1 MIFPVNQRRSSKIIS
16 LIGLAGV
23 LFLLALAYGYFIEP
37 NRLVINNASIKIKD
51 WSPAFNGLKIVA
63 ISDIHGGSNAVTEAK
78 IRQIVVVANAQDP
91 DVIVLLGDYVANN
104 LEHSKILMPMSA
116 VAQNLAGLHA
126 KYGVFAV
133 LGNHDAWYSDEDV
146 AAQLTKIGY
155 TVLQNE
161 AKVIEKDGQRFTIL
175 GLKDHMKA
183 VNWQEFSNEN
193 KQVLDVIGDTGNIIA
208 IEHSP
213 DVLPMITGDLA
224 ISPNLKLIIAG
235 HTHGGQIWLPIIG
248 SPIVPSSYGQKY
260 AYGHV
265 QDRGVD
271 IFVTTG
277 IGTSVLPFRFLVP
290 PEIAVLTLKSQLN

>member
-1 MIFPVNQRRSSKIIS
+1 MFRKPSAKVVL
-16 LIGLAGV
+16 LIGLAAILFV
-23 LFLLALAYGYFIEP
+23 LSLGYAYFIEP
-37 NRLVINNASIKIKD
+37 NRLVVNRSELKIKG
-51 WSPAFNGLKIVA
+51 WNPAFNGLKIVA
-63 ISDIHGGSNAVTEAK
+63 ISDIHGGSNAATEAK
-78 IRQIVVVANAQDP
+78 IRQVVTAANAQDP
-91 DVIVLLGDYVANN
+91 DIVVLLGDYVSNN
-104 LEHSKILMPMSA
+104 SDHSKILMPMST
-116 VAQNLAGLHA
+116 VAANLAGLRA

-133 LGNHDAWYSDEDV
+133 LGNHDAWYSDSNV
-146 AAQLTKIGY
+146 AAELTNLGY
-155 TVLQNE
+155 TVLQNQ

-193 KQVLDVIGDTGNIIA
+193 KQALENIGDTVNVIA

-248 SPIVPSSYGQKY
+248 SPVVPSSYGQKY
-260 AYGHV
+260 AYGHI

-271 IFVTTG
+271 MFVTTG

-290 PEIAVLTLKSQLN
+290 PEIAVLTIISE

>member
-1 MIFPVNQRRSSKIIS
+1 MFRESTSKLIL
-16 LIGLAGV
+16 LIGIGAA
-23 LFLLALAYGYFIEP
+23 LFVMALGYAYFIEP
-37 NRLVINNASIKIKD
+37 YRLVINQSAIKMKG
-51 WSPAFNGLKIVA
+51 WNPAFNGLKIVA
-63 ISDIHGGSNAVTEAK
+63 ISDIHGGSNGVTEEK
-78 IRQIVVVANAQDP
+78 IRQVVAAANAQNP
-91 DVIVLLGDYVANN
+91 DLIVLLGDYVANN
-104 LEHSKILMPMSA
+104 PDHTAVKMPMSV
-116 VAQNLAGLHA
+116 VAKNLAGLQA

-133 LGNHDAWYSDEDV
+133 LGNHDAWYSDSDV
-146 AAQLTKIGY
+146 AAELTNLGY
-155 TVLQNE
+155 TVLQNQ
-161 AKVIEKDGQRFTIL
+161 AKVIEKNGQRFTIL

-183 VNWQEFSNEN
+183 QNWKQFSAEN
-193 KQVLDVIGDTGNIIA
+193 KQVLDNIGDTGNVIA

-213 DVLPMITGDLA
+213 DVITMITGDLA

-271 IFVTTG
+271 MFVTTG

-290 PEIAVLTLKSQLN
+290 PEIAVITLNAR

>member
-1 MIFPVNQRRSSKIIS
+1 MNEKKHSRII
-16 LIGLAGV
+16 LLFGLAAG
-23 LFLLALAYGYFIEP
+23 LFILALVYGYFVEP
-37 NRLVINNASIKIKD
+37 NRLVINRSNIKING

-63 ISDIHGGSNAVTEAK
+63 ISDIHGGSNAVTETK
-78 IRQIVVVANAQDP
+78 IRQVVTAANAQDP
-91 DVIVLLGDYVANN
+91 DVVVLLGDYVSNN
-104 LEHSKILMPMSA
+104 EDHSKILMPMSK
-116 VAQNLAGLHA
+116 VASNLAGLRA

-133 LGNHDAWYSDEDV
+133 LGNHDAWYNDEDV
-146 AAQLTKIGY
+146 AAELANLGY
-155 TVLQNE
+155 TVLQNQ

-183 VNWQEFSNEN
+183 LNWQEFSNEN
-193 KQVLDVIGDTGNIIA
+193 KQALENIGDTGDVIA

-213 DVLPMITGDLA
+213 DVLPMITGDLS
-224 ISPNLKLIIAG
+224 ISSNLKLIIAG

-265 QDRGVD
+265 KDGGVD
-271 IFVTTG
+271 MFVTTG

-290 PEIAVLTLKSQLN
+290 PEIAVVTLKAQLD

>member
-1 MIFPVNQRRSSKIIS
+1 MFRKPSAKVVL
-16 LIGLAGV
+16 LIGLAAILFV
-23 LFLLALAYGYFIEP
+23 LSLGYAYFIEP
-37 NRLVINNASIKIKD
+37 NRLVVNRSELKIKG
-51 WSPAFNGLKIVA
+51 WNPTFNGLKIVA

-78 IRQIVVVANAQDP
+78 IRRIVEVANQQNP
-91 DVIVLLGDYVANN
+91 DVTVLLGDYVSNN
-104 LEHSKILMPMSA
+104 SDHSKILMPMST
-116 VAQNLAGLHA
+116 VAANLAGLRA

-133 LGNHDAWYSDEDV
+133 LGNHDAWYSDSDV
-146 AAQLTKIGY
+146 AAELTNLGY
-155 TVLQNE
+155 TVLQNQ

-193 KQVLDVIGDTGNIIA
+193 KQALENIGDTVNVIA

-248 SPIVPSSYGQKY
+248 SPVVPSSYGQKY
-260 AYGHV
+260 AYGHI

-271 IFVTTG
+271 MFVTTG

-290 PEIAVLTLKSQLN
+290 PEIAVLTIISE

>member
-1 MIFPVNQRRSSKIIS
+1 MFRESTSKLIL
-16 LIGLAGV
+16 LIGIGAA
-23 LFLLALAYGYFIEP
+23 LFVMALGYAYFIEP
-37 NRLVINNASIKIKD
+37 YRLVINQSAIKMKG
-51 WSPAFNGLKIVA
+51 WNPAFNGLKIVA
-63 ISDIHGGSNAVTEAK
+63 ISDIHGGSNGITEKK
-78 IRQIVVVANAQDP
+78 IRQVVAAANAQNP
-91 DVIVLLGDYVANN
+91 DLIVLLGDYVANN
-104 LEHSKILMPMSA
+104 SDHTAVKMPMSV
-116 VAQNLAGLHA
+116 VAKNLAGLQA

-133 LGNHDAWYSDEDV
+133 LGNHDAWYSDSGV
-146 AAQLTKIGY
+146 AAELTNLGY
-155 TVLQNE
+155 TVLQNQ
-161 AKVIEKDGQRFTIL
+161 AKVIEKNGQRFTIL

-183 VNWQEFSNEN
+183 QNWKQFSAEN
-193 KQVLDVIGDTGNIIA
+193 KQVLDNIGDTGNVIA

-213 DVLPMITGDLA
+213 DVITMITGDLA

-271 IFVTTG
+271 MFVTTG

-290 PEIAVLTLKSQLN
+290 PEIAVITLNAR

>member
-1 MIFPVNQRRSSKIIS
+1 MFRERNSKIV
-16 LIGLAGV
+16 LFIGLGAT
-23 LFLLALAYGYFIEP
+23 LFVLALGYAYFIEP
-37 NRLVINNASIKIKD
+37 NRLVLNHSEIELKGWNQ
-51 WSPAFNGLKIVA
+51 AFNGLKVVA

-78 IRQIVVVANAQDP
+78 IREVVEAANAQNP
-91 DVIVLLGDYVANN
+91 DIIVLLGDYVSNN
-104 LEHSKILMPMSA
+104 LDHSKILMPMST
-116 VAQNLAGLHA
+116 VAANLSGLHA
-126 KYGVFAV
+126 TYGVFAV
-133 LGNHDAWYSDEDV
+133 LGNHDAWYSDSDV
-146 AAQLTKIGY
+146 AAELTTLGY
-155 TVLQNE
+155 TVLQNQ
-161 AKVIEKDGQRFTIL
+161 AKVIEKGGQRFTIL

-193 KQVLDVIGDTGNIIA
+193 KQALENIGDTGNVVA

-265 QDRGVD
+265 RDRGVD

-290 PEIAVLTLKSQLN
+290 PEIAVLTLKSELD

>member
-1 MIFPVNQRRSSKIIS
+1 MFRESTSKLIL
-16 LIGLAGV
+16 LIGIGAA
-23 LFLLALAYGYFIEP
+23 LFVMALGYAYFIEP
-37 NRLVINNASIKIKD
+37 YRLVINQSAIKMKG
-51 WSPAFNGLKIVA
+51 WNPAFNGLKIVA
-63 ISDIHGGSNAVTEAK
+63 ISDIHGGSNGITEKK
-78 IRQIVVVANAQDP
+78 IRQVVAAANAQNP
-91 DVIVLLGDYVANN
+91 DLIVLLGDYVANN
-104 LEHSKILMPMSA
+104 SDHTAVKMPMSV
-116 VAQNLAGLHA
+116 VAKNLAGLQA

-133 LGNHDAWYSDEDV
+133 LGNHDAWYSDSDV
-146 AAQLTKIGY
+146 AAELTNLGY
-155 TVLQNE
+155 TVLQNQ
-161 AKVIEKDGQRFTIL
+161 AKVIEKNGQRFTIL

-183 VNWQEFSNEN
+183 QNWKQFSAEN
-193 KQVLDVIGDTGNIIA
+193 KQVLDNIGDTGNVIA

-213 DVLPMITGDLA
+213 DVITMITGDLA

-271 IFVTTG
+271 MFVTTG

-290 PEIAVLTLKSQLN
+290 PEIAVITLNAR

>member
-1 MIFPVNQRRSSKIIS
+1 MFRESTSKLIL
-16 LIGLAGV
+16 LIGIGAA
-23 LFLLALAYGYFIEP
+23 LFVMALGYAYFIEP
-37 NRLVINNASIKIKD
+37 YRLVINQSAIKMKG
-51 WSPAFNGLKIVA
+51 WNPAFNGLKIVA
-63 ISDIHGGSNAVTEAK
+63 ISDIHGGSNGVTEEK
-78 IRQIVVVANAQDP
+78 IRQVVAAANAQNP
-91 DVIVLLGDYVANN
+91 DLIVLLGDYVANN
-104 LEHSKILMPMSA
+104 SDHTAVKMPMSV
-116 VAQNLAGLHA
+116 VAKNLAGLQA

-133 LGNHDAWYSDEDV
+133 LGNHDAWYSDSDV
-146 AAQLTKIGY
+146 AAELTNLGY
-155 TVLQNE
+155 TVLQNQ
-161 AKVIEKDGQRFTIL
+161 AKVIEKNGQRFTIL

-183 VNWQEFSNEN
+183 QNWKQFSAEN
-193 KQVLDVIGDTGNIIA
+193 KQVLDNIGDTGNVIA

-213 DVLPMITGDLA
+213 DVITMITGDLA

-271 IFVTTG
+271 MFVTTG

-290 PEIAVLTLKSQLN
+290 PEIAVITLNAR